1 VPTKEIIIK
10 TRKIL
15 ALLLAALF
23 ILAAVPAWAVIG
35 SETHN
40 TTYQGANVAREGKAL
55 PNRITS
61 SITLSFTPGVQH
73 LPESDYSC
81 RATFKYYAP
90 GGSHIGTNDGTEGNL
105 SSSCASTVFA
115 TSTGR
120 VVFRYYIFNTNPQ
133 TDTPVYTDTV
143 Q

>member
-1 VPTKEIIIK
+1 MK
-10 TRKIL
+10 TRKIF

-35 SETHN
+35 SEIHN
-40 TTYQGANVAREGKAL
+40 TTYQGANVLREGKAL
-55 PNRITS
+55 SKRITAS
-61 SITLSFTPGVQH
+61 MNLSFTPGVQH
-73 LPESDYSC
+73 MPESDYTC

-90 GGSHIGTNDGTEGNL
+90 DGSHKGTNYGTDGNL
-105 SSSCASTVFA
+105 SSSCASTVSA
-115 TSTGR
+115 TSTGK
-120 VVFRYYIFNTNPQ
+120 VVFKYYIINTNPL

>member
-1 VPTKEIIIK
+1 MK
-10 TRKIL
+10 TRKIF

-35 SETHN
+35 SEIHN
-40 TTYQGANVAREGKAL
+40 TTYQGANVLREGKAL
-55 PNRITS
+55 SKRITAS
-61 SITLSFTPGVQH
+61 MNLSFTPGVQH
-73 LPESDYSC
+73 MPESDYSC

-90 GGSHIGTNDGTEGNL
+90 DGSLMGTNYGTYGNL
-105 SSSCASTVFA
+105 SSSCASTVSA
-115 TSTGR
+115 TLTGK
-120 VVFRYYIFNTNPQ
+120 VVLKYYIFNTNPL